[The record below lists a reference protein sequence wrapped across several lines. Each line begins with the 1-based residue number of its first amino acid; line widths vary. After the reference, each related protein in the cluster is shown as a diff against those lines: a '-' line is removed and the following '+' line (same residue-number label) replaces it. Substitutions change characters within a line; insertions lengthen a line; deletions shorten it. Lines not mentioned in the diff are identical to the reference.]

1 MVEFCCLLGVHLI
14 SGWWVVFFLSFGL
27 YVFVDWLA
35 VLVFAVG
42 ICGLV
47 VFAVGFTGIV
57 VRWICVFVGGCGLL
71 VSMFCYYCILLWVFC
86 LGCLFSVVLVVAR
99 WLIGS
104 AECFIRC
111 ILL

>member
-1 MVEFCCLLGVHLI
+1 MLLTRCSFDFWLVGGVL
-14 SGWWVVFFLSFGL
+14 FEFGL

-57 VRWICVFVGGCGLL
+57 VRWICVFVGGLWFTCVYVLLLLYFVVGVLFGLF
-71 VSMFCYYCILLWVFC
+71 V
-86 LGCLFSVVLVVAR
+86 
-99 WLIGS
+99 
-104 AECFIRC
+104 
-111 ILL
+111 